1 MVHLCP
7 KMNHHLKEKYSRL
20 PLALQYKVVEEKG
33 DYITRRRHLTYNIE
47 LFELNNFYVEVG
59 RSMATNQVQWI
70 ECRENEYVYDKYLQ
84 DLRIEEL
91 F

>member
-7 KMNHHLKEKYSRL
+7 KMNHHLKEKYARL

-59 RSMATNQVQWI
+59 RSMATNQIHWI
-70 ECRENEYVYDKYLQ
+70 ECRENEYVYEKYLQ